1 MSRKSEYPAP
11 TSIAFPRQVTKS
23 LEGSR
28 ARLRLDQVDIFH
40 LQNAITE
47 TGGGEALSVQ
57 QVLDDVVPAF
67 ERLRQQG
74 KIRFL
79 GLTAI
84 GDTAALHQV
93 IDARVFDS
101 AQVVYNMLNR
111 SAATELPPNYPAQDY
126 ERLFDHTKATG
137 VGVIGIRV
145 LAGRRQNR
153 SARL

>member
-67 ERLRQQG
+67 ERPR
-74 KIRFL
+74 RARYVSL
-79 GLTAI
+79 GLQQSVT
-84 GDTAALHQV
+84 
-93 IDARVFDS
+93 R
-101 AQVVYNMLNR
+101 R
-111 SAATELPPNYPAQDY
+111 
-126 ERLFDHTKATG
+126 RC
-137 VGVIGIRV
+137 IR
-145 LAGRRQNR
+145 
-153 SARL
+153 